1 MLFERN
7 QVLLA
12 KVEVTPGTD
21 AVPVGTDAVKCGIVD
36 VSVDGKQLTDPSV
49 RNSISAEPRR
59 YVNKTVKIS
68 IPVAVK
74 SAGAAG
80 SAPECAALLQACALK
95 QTLSAGVS
103 AAYAPVNTV
112 ADMKTCTI
120 HIHKDGLAIKAVGC
134 MGELSFAGQAGEFAM
149 FTFDMQGK
157 FASAAD
163 VANPT
168 PTYDA
173 VDPEEVKDAGFEFG
187 AYTAAVARSFGFT
200 TGNNIVSRPNVNAA
214 DGLEPYIVTAR
225 DPQWNSNIEAV
236 LEATNSFWAD
246 FIARDTVALAFV
258 HGATAGNI
266 VEFSGPKANF
276 DAPKLGGEDSIGM
289 YSLAGQLLETTAADN
304 FTLTFK

>member
-7 QVLLA
+7 QVVLV
-12 KVEVTPGTD
+12 KVEGTPGTD
-21 AVPVGTDAVKCGIVD
+21 AVPVGTDAVKCGVVD
-36 VSVDGKQLTDPSV
+36 VSIDGKQLSDPSV
-49 RNSISAEPRR
+49 RNSISAEARR
-59 YVNKTVKIS
+59 YVNKTVKVS

-74 SAGAAG
+74 GSGAAG

-103 AAYAPVNTV
+103 AAYTPVNV
-112 ADMKTCTI
+112 AADMKTCTI
-120 HIHKDGLAIKAVGC
+120 HIHKDGFAIKAVGC
-134 MGELSFAGQAGEFAM
+134 MGELTFVGQAGEYAL

-157 FASAAD
+157 FSSAAD
-163 VANPT
+163 ATNPT

-173 VDPEEVKDAGFEFG
+173 VDPEEVKASGFEFG
-187 AYTAAVARSFGFT
+187 AYKEAVARNFGFN

-236 LEATNSFWAD
+236 LEATNPFWAD
-246 FIARDTVALAFV
+246 FIARDSVTLAFV
-258 HGATAGNI
+258 HGSTAGNI

-276 DAPKLGGEDSIGM
+276 DAPKLGGEDSINM
-289 YSLAGQLLETTAADN
+289 YSLTGQLLETTGEDN
-304 FTLTFK
+304 FSITFK